1 MRDLAESTCEA
12 CNADAP
18 RLNEVEANLLLQQI
32 PQWQIEQME
41 GMSILEREYSFK
53 NFAAALAFTNQ
64 VGALAEDANHHPVLI
79 TEWGQVTVEWWTHK
93 IKGLHRNDFVMAAK
107 TERLYQSLSGH

>member
-1 MRDLAESTCEA
+1 MKDLAESTCEA

-32 PQWQIEQME
+32 PQWHIEQME
-41 GMSILEREYSFK
+41 GMSILEREYSFE
-53 NFAAALAFTNQ
+53 NF
-64 VGALAEDANHHPVLI
+64 GALAEEAKHHPVLV
-79 TEWGQVTVEWWTHK
+79 TEWGRVTVEWWTHK

-107 TERLYQSLSGH
+107 TERLYQSP